1 MMYFTDEQTTVV
13 NGIVCNEQQNTRDNK
28 RCKTVNGLAF
38 FINLWGVIIGYNQCS
53 KFIPFPLKTSML
65 RKGEVVAHR
74 PRRGSIVGLDH
85 EPRAGTVW
93 SSIV

>member
-1 MMYFTDEQTTVV
+1 MGLDDETVFLPNIRLELVGGSILAQRSNGVMYFTDGQTTVV

-53 KFIPFPLKTSML
+53 KFIPFPAQNLHAAQ
-65 RKGEVVAHR
+65 R
-74 PRRGSIVGLDH
+74 
-85 EPRAGTVW
+85 
-93 SSIV
+93 